1 MSLGESRMSIRSGG
15 GQSRVSADKRAR
27 SIVFMDVSPSGTPNT
42 VYRIGD
48 QTSLLA
54 TLDVGPLS
62 ELIAK
67 CLRSGLT
74 AYVVPVTPSVAG
86 GLSTPVTQSGTGT
99 GTVTPSTAPHKVVDI
114 QISAGGILG
123 TGTFK
128 WRVGGVGSYSAPVI
142 IPAGGTMRIPGT
154 FCTPTFPAGTYVLNE
169 SYSIGIDG
177 TITRSG
183 GTTGPA
189 ITQASSPLQSYEVLA
204 RVVKAGALG
213 SAVLR
218 VSLDNG
224 ISTLPD
230 MGVPASGKVVLPNTG
245 VVLTCASTF
254 TQDDTYS
261 FLACQP
267 GFSTSDVTAAFTAAR
282 ADRTIRA
289 TLVVVG
295 GLPSTAAGAISLAS
309 TVETQL
315 QAALATDGLDWQ
327 AIVGC
332 PTVGDIV
339 MSGANAIRD
348 AADTDAVVRTA
359 REGQNLLRTAVCP
372 GTHRQ
377 TSALN
382 TGAKLLRPFHWGLAV
397 RYVDTDPRDDLAAL
411 EPLGPLDFYAIVR
424 DESSAQNLDDVQY
437 NVARTYRT
445 RDGVFLAITANGF
458 GWKNMT
464 TDAAFQDAGGLRA
477 LNSVLPALRDGGLA
491 LLGQRPPV
499 NPDGTLEEKT
509 RRAWSKK
516 LDGIFK
522 REAGLM
528 PGGAFTKAQAS
539 LVAANILASSQLGQ
553 SPRRLDIE
561 YTFQTLGFVSDVN
574 ATTLYSGVITVEAQ

>member
-27 SIVFMDVSPSGTPNT
+27 SIIFMDVSPGGTPAT
-42 VYRIGD
+42 VYRFGD

-62 ELIAK
+62 ELVAK

-74 AYVVPVTPSVAG
+74 AYVVPVTPSAAG
-86 GLSTPVTQSGTGT
+86 GLSTPVVQTGT
-99 GTVTPSTAPHKVVDI
+99 GAGTIAPTVAPHKVVDI
-114 QISAGGILG
+114 QIVAGGVLG
-123 TGTFK
+123 TGTYK
-128 WRVGGVGSYSAPVI
+128 WRVGGSGAYSAPVTL
-142 IPAGGTMRIPGT
+142 PAGGTVRIPGT
-154 FCTPTFPAGTYVLNE
+154 FCSPTFAAGTYVANE
-169 SYSIGIDG
+169 AYSIGVDG

-183 GTTGPA
+183 GATGPVVSQ
-189 ITQASSPLQSYEVLA
+189 TSSPLQSCEILA
-204 RVVKAGALG
+204 RVVKAGAAG
-213 SAVLR
+213 TAMLR
-218 VSLDNG
+218 ISLDNG
-224 ISTLPD
+224 LSTLPD
-230 MGVPASGKVVLPNTG
+230 MAVPASGKIVIPNTG
-245 VVLTCASTF
+245 IVLTCASTF
-254 TQDDTYS
+254 VQDDAYA
-261 FLACQP
+261 FLSCAP
-267 GFSTSDVTAAFTAAR
+267 GYSTSDVTAALAVAR

-289 TLVVVG
+289 TLLVLG
-295 GLPSTAAGAISLAS
+295 GLPSSAAGAISVAS
-309 TVETQL
+309 TVEAQL

-327 AIVGC
+327 AMTGC
-332 PTVGDIV
+332 PVAGDIV

-348 AADTDAVVRTA
+348 VADTDAVVRTA
-359 REGQNLLRTAVCP
+359 REGMDLRRTAVCP

-382 TGAKLLRPFHWGLAV
+382 TGAKLLRPFHWGMAV
-397 RYVDTDPRDDLAAL
+397 RYVDTDPRDDLSAL
-411 EPLGPLDFYAIVR
+411 EPLGPLDFFSIVR

-445 RDGVFLAITANGF
+445 RDGVFLAITAGGF
-458 GWKNMT
+458 GFKNMT

-477 LNSVLPALRDGGLA
+477 LNSCLPSLRDAGLA

-499 NPDGTLEEKT
+499 NPDGTIEEKQ

-516 LDGIFK
+516 LDGVFK

-528 PGGAFTKAQAS
+528 PGGAFVKPQAS
-539 LVAANILASSQLGQ
+539 LVSAEILASSQLGQ
-553 SPRRLDIE
+553 SPRRLDIQ